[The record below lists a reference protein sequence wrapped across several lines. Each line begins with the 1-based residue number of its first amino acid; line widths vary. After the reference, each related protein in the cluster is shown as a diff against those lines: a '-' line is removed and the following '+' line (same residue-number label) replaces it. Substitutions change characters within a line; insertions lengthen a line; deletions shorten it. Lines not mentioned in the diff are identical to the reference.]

1 MKASSKVILNTG
13 FLYASMIVTVCV
25 SLLSTRWVLEA
36 LGKEDYGIYS
46 LIANIVAMFAFLN
59 VAMAAATQRYLSFA
73 IGEGKEGRV
82 QETFY
87 YSIVMHLIIGVIVF
101 LMLELGGAWL
111 VNHVLDIPPLRLG
124 SARNL
129 LHFVATSSFFTVV
142 AVPYEGML
150 NAREHMGVISVINIM
165 DSLLK
170 LGTAFYLLHVSNDRL
185 ILYGTLLMVVSICT
199 FLLKFVYCK
208 IHYPE
213 VRFRFQRISDKK
225 LFRQMTSFATWNLIG
240 TGCGVARNQGVA
252 VLINPFFGI
261 ITNAAYGLSQQVYG
275 MLNFF
280 ANTIVR
286 AIRPQI
292 IKSEGAGDHDR
303 MLRLSSTT
311 CKITFLLLALL
322 VVPLFNN
329 ISFILDL
336 WLDKDYPTETILFC
350 QGFLLISLIY
360 QLTIGLQ
367 IAIESTGRI
376 RLLQMIVGSM
386 HILALP
392 AGYICFKMGLP
403 VSSIM
408 VCIIVEEIISLILR
422 ILIAHRLTGLH
433 ATRFTLQLVFPCTL
447 VVAVSFFIA
456 HFISSFITSEWTSL
470 FSVTFVNGIF
480 ICIAGYIFCLS
491 SEERQIFKGLFL
503 SIRKK
508 ILFMGLIFSF
518 TPLTSCAN
526 SEEPFDTFKP
536 LEDYSNFILNKEQ
549 ENIFQQAIL
558 ACQTSSNQAK
568 SVGVFGGSLSSL
580 PESQIAKGL
589 WKKYLYMDIK
599 TYGMGG
605 SGFATT
611 TQRNI
616 QSQVNK
622 AGKHDI
628 YILWASTNDYTAGIP
643 IGEATDY
650 TEYDGYDE
658 TKRTTQC
665 GGINYCIKKLR
676 EKNPDCII
684 CLFTSL
690 KFFGINANEDYGY
703 KIMPISTHKTGN
715 SFYEY
720 TEKQKECATLQQIP
734 CFEQWIGQEGR
745 ITQYNYQPYYKNDGY
760 HMTEYGYFDIG
771 IRQLLFLA
779 QLK

>member
-252 VLINPFFGI
+252 ILLNPFFGI

-280 ANTIVR
+280 SNTIVR

-292 IKSEGAGDHDR
+292 IKSEGAGEHER
-303 MLRLSSTT
+303 MLRLSATT
-311 CKITFLLLALL
+311 CKMTFLLLALL
-322 VVPLFNN
+322 VIPLYNN
-329 ISFILDL
+329 ITFILDL
-336 WLDKDYPTETILFC
+336 WLDKDYPAETILFC
-350 QGFLLISLIY
+350 QGFLLIALIY

-376 RLLQMIVGSM
+376 RLLQIIVGSM
-386 HILALP
+386 HIVALP
-392 AGYICFKMGLP
+392 AGYICFKLGLP
-403 VSSIM
+403 VASIM
-408 VCIIVEEIISLILR
+408 ICIIIEEIISLVLR
-422 ILIAHRLTGLH
+422 IIIARHLAGLNVKE
-433 ATRFTLQLVFPCTL
+433 FTYRILLPCVVIVTAAFILAHGMSTL
-447 VVAVSFFIA
+447 
-456 HFISSFITSEWTSL
+456 ITSEWASIII
-470 FSVTFVNGIF
+470 VTFSNGLF
-480 ICIAGYIFCLS
+480 ICIAGYLFCLS
-491 SEERQIFKGLFL
+491 KEEQQVFKGIFL

-508 ILFMGLIFSF
+508 LMHVIVLLCIFP
-518 TPLTSCAN
+518 TVSCTQTE
-526 SEEPFDTFKP
+526 SPFDTLTP
-536 LEDYSNFILNKEQ
+536 LEDYSIFIQNTKQ
-549 ENIFQQAIL
+549 ETLFRQAIL
-558 ACQTSSNQAK
+558 ACQTSSNQGK

-580 PESQIAKGL
+580 PESNIAKGL
-589 WKKYLYMDIK
+589 WKKYLYMNVK
-599 TYGMGG
+599 TYGKGG
-605 SGFATT
+605 RGFATH
-611 TQRNI
+611 QGSI
-616 QSQVNK
+616 QDQVNK
-622 AGKHDI
+622 AAKHDI
-628 YILWASTNDYTAGIP
+628 YILWASTNDYTGGIP

-650 TEYDGYDE
+650 TEHDGYDDS
-658 TKRTTQC
+658 KRETQC
-665 GGINYCIKKLR
+665 GGINYCIKTLR
-676 EKNPDCII
+676 EKNPTCKIY
-684 CLFTSL
+684 LFTSL
-690 KFFGINANEDYGY
+690 KFFGINYNETYGY
-703 KIMPISTHKTGN
+703 EVMPINTNHTGY

-720 TEKQKECATLQQIP
+720 IQKQKACATLQHIP
-734 CFEQWIGQEGR
+734 YLEQWRIQEGR
-745 ITQYNYQPYYKNDGY
+745 ISPRNYHIYYKDDGY
-760 HMTEYGYFDIG
+760 HMTEAGYFDIG
-771 IRQLLFLA
+771 IHQLLFLA
-779 QLK
+779 KQP